1 MVIEV
6 SFISILFTNYFNLL
20 FFYFKCELDV
30 RGSVFLINQILSKN
44 KKPSRLSCSLNY
56 LGFINNPI

>member
-30 RGSVFLINQILSKN
+30 RGSVFLINQILSK
-44 KKPSRLSCSLNY
+44 KQETQSIKLFTELFRFY
-56 LGFINNPI
+56 